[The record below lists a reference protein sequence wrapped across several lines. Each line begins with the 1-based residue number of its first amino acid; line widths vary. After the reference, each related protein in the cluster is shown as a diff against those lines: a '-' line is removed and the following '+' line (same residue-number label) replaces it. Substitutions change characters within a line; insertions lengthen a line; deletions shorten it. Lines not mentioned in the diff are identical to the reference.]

1 MWVSMPD
8 LIAILGRDMAG
19 TLCHAK
25 GGVEIY
31 VPYSASS
38 SHSLARIVGLRGMM
52 ALCAEFKGQYIT
64 VPNGKRE
71 PYKERIY
78 QLLRQGKTKQ
88 AIALECGVTERYVY
102 HLASLDPKQEQL
114 TLL

>member
-8 LIAILGRDMAG
+8 LIEILGRDMAN
-19 TLCHAK
+19 TLCVTR

-31 VPYSASS
+31 VPHNPSS
-38 SHSLARIVGLRGMM
+38 VHDLARIVGLRGME
-52 ALCAEFKGQYIT
+52 ALCAEFKGQYII

-71 PYKERIY
+71 PHKERVH
-78 QLLRQGKTKQ
+78 QLLSQGKTKRD
-88 AIALECGVTERYVY
+88 IALECGVTERYVY
-102 HLASLDPKQEQL
+102 YVAGMGPKQEQL